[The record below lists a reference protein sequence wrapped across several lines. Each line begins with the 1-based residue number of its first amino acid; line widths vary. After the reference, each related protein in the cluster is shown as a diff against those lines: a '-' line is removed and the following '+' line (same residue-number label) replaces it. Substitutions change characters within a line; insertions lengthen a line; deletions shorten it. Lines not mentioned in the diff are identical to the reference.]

1 MRSTLDA
8 ILINASRDL
17 RTQADTVEQALTNRV
32 AEMDEIRTKLEND
45 LLECLTRLAETEKL
59 INKLTKGMENLDN
72 SMKVAQT
79 RLDNRNQR
87 PHVENCRDQ
96 VQYGL
101 IDEVK
106 AVQDGVTAMLAT
118 IGQAEDTKND
128 LMRMRGELEREIM
141 LKRKSIMVDRDRCLL
156 LRSHFPSAS
165 ALSGY

>member
-1 MRSTLDA
+1 
-8 ILINASRDL
+8 
-17 RTQADTVEQALTNRV
+17 
-32 AEMDEIRTKLEND
+32 MDDIRTKLEND
-45 LLECLTRLAETEKL
+45 LSECLQRLAETEKL
-59 INKLTKGMENLDN
+59 IDHLTAGMKNLDN

-87 PHVENCRDQ
+87 PHVENCRDH

-106 AVQDGVTAMLAT
+106 IIQDGVTAMLAT
-118 IGQAEDTKND
+118 IQQAEDTKND

-141 LKRKSIMVDRDRCLL
+141 LKRKSILIDRDRCLL

-165 ALSGY
+165 ALSGF